1 VYPILFCKNFSIT
14 IRQKVKITSCVN
26 AKIGANIVE
35 KFGKNVDYSVVVALT
50 AEVKYEE
57 LKQVVNLS
65 AYILFTVVAG
75 EILLQK
81 IQNHINNEP

>member
-1 VYPILFCKNFSIT
+1 VD
-14 IRQKVKITSCVN
+14 
-26 AKIGANIVE
+26 IVE
-35 KFGKNVDYSVVVALT
+35 NFGKNVDYAVVALT
-50 AEVKYEE
+50 AEVKDEE

-81 IQNHINNEP
+81 IKNHINNKP